1 MMKRFWTWLR
11 TRDSLGDSP
20 IGLAVCALVWILT
33 ISALFNMPGY

>member
-11 TRDSLGDSP
+11 TRDSFGDSP
-20 IGLAVCALVWILT
+20 IGLAVCAFVWILT